1 MLFPWDGTYL
11 RISNAS
17 GYFRLQGS
25 ILELTLV
32 LRSGEVQWPHE
43 LAGGLLK
50 PSAVR
55 IIGCRGASLPRCG
68 LRACRLSSGGSCPFS
83 LTVPGTP

>member
-32 LRSGEVQWPHE
+32 LRS
-43 LAGGLLK
+43 A
-50 PSAVR
+50 
-55 IIGCRGASLPRCG
+55 RCNG
-68 LRACRLSSGGSCPFS
+68 HTS
-83 LTVPGTP
+83 